1 MGYTVLTTDNKP
13 KPHKPAPAITAALK
27 HWQTHSGFWLKAAVA
42 IGLTAGLLLIAQAW
56 LLASTVNAVVFQQAT
71 LPAVMPWL
79 WAMLAIFL
87 LRAGLAWASEQAAFH
102 AAVQVKL
109 AIRAQLYQK
118 VQQLGP
124 AWLTG
129 ERSGDLINTLS
140 DGVEALEAYYARYL
154 PAMALVVLVPLAI
167 LVFVLAND
175 WLSAVV
181 LMVTAPL
188 IPVFMILIGNGTEK
202 RNQQQWQQL
211 ARMSA
216 HFLDVI
222 QGLTTLKLFNAS
234 RREAQ
239 VVAHISDQYRQST
252 MSVLRVAFLS
262 SFALE
267 FLATVSIAL
276 VAVLVGFRLFWGELD
291 FFHGFFVLL
300 LAPEFYFPLRNMGTQ
315 YHARMAAIGAAER
328 MVEVLET
335 QVEHEVGNETNIPR
349 MPPIHLHN
357 LTVTYP
363 DGRTA
368 LNNLSLDIHPHETLA
383 IVGASGAG
391 KTTLINLLMGFLQPQ
406 TGQIL
411 IGDTPLSGIDPT
423 AWRKQLAWLP
433 QKPQLF
439 PGTVADNIRLG
450 NPQATREQ
458 VQAAAQHAYA
468 DEFIVKL
475 PQGYDTLVG
484 EAGQGLSGGQIQRL
498 ALARA
503 FLKDAPLVILDE
515 ATANLDRDSE
525 TLVQA
530 GVAHLATGRTV
541 VMIAH
546 RLRTV
551 ETADRIAVLDQG
563 QVVAVGTHADLLEQ
577 SPHYQQMLA
586 AYGGEA

>member
-1 MGYTVLTTDNKP
+1 MNSKP
-13 KPHKPAPAITAALK
+13 KPHKPDPAITAALK
-27 HWQTHSGFWLKAAVA
+27 RWQTHAGFWLKAAVA

-71 LPAVMPWL
+71 LPVVMPWL
-79 WAMLAIFL
+79 WGMLVIFL

-102 AAVQVKL
+102 AAAQVKL
-109 AIRAQLYQK
+109 AIRTQLYQK

-124 AWLTG
+124 AWLSN
-129 ERSGDLINTLS
+129 ERSGDIINTLS
-140 DGVEALEAYYARYL
+140 DGVEALEAYYARYI
-154 PAMALVVLVPLAI
+154 PAMSLMALVPLAI
-167 LVFVLAND
+167 LVFVFGSD
-175 WLSAVV
+175 WISA
-181 LMVTAPL
+181 LIMLGTAPL
-188 IPVFMILIGNGTEK
+188 IPVFMILIGKGTEK

-216 HFLDVI
+216 HLLDVI

-239 VVAHISDQYRQST
+239 VVAQISDQYREST

-276 VAVLVGFRLFWGELD
+276 VAVLIGFRLFWGDMD
-291 FFHGFFVLL
+291 FFYGFFVLL

-335 QVEHEVGNETNIPR
+335 QVESEVGSETNIPVIT
-349 MPPIHLHN
+349 PIHLRN
-357 LTVTYP
+357 LTFTYP

-368 LNNLSLDIHPHETLA
+368 LNNLSLDILPHETLA

-411 IGDTPLSGIDPT
+411 SGDTPLHSIALA

-450 NPQATREQ
+450 NPQATLEQ

-530 GVAHLATGRTV
+530 GVAQLAKGRTV

-551 ETADRIAVLDQG
+551 ENADRIAVLDQG
-563 QVVAVGTHADLLEQ
+563 QVVAVGTHAELLAN

>member
-1 MGYTVLTTDNKP
+1 MSQQP
-13 KPHKPAPAITAALK
+13 KPHKPAPEILAALK
-27 HWQTHSGFWLKAAVA
+27 GWKTHSGFWLKAAVA
-42 IGLTAGLLLIAQAW
+42 IGLTSGLLLIAQAW
-56 LLASTVNAVVFQQAT
+56 LLANVVNAVVFAEAA
-71 LPAVMPWL
+71 LADVMPSL
-79 WAMLAIFL
+79 WGLLALFL

-109 AIRAQLYQK
+109 AIRTQLYQK

-129 ERSGDLINTLS
+129 ERSGELLNTLS
-140 DGVEALEAYYARYL
+140 DGVEALEAYYARYIPSMSL
-154 PAMALVVLVPLAI
+154 MALVPLAI
-167 LVFVLAND
+167 LVFVFAND

-181 LMVTAPL
+181 MLVTAPL
-188 IPVFMILIGNGTEK
+188 IPVFMILIGKGTEK

-239 VVAHISDQYRQST
+239 VVAQISDQYRQST

-262 SFALE
+262 SFVLE
-267 FLATVSIAL
+267 FFGTVSIAII
-276 VAVLVGFRLFWGELD
+276 AVLIGFRLFWGEMD
-291 FFHGFFVLL
+291 FLYGFFVLL
-300 LAPEFYFPLRNMGTQ
+300 LAPEFYLPLRNMGTQ
-315 YHARMAAIGAAER
+315 YHARMAAIGAAEK
-328 MVEVLET
+328 MVGILEGKGGKEGEVMCVPELRT
-335 QVEHEVGNETNIPR
+335 HALVLQ
-349 MPPIHLHN
+349 N
-357 LTVTYP
+357 LSFTYP
-363 DGRTA
+363 DARTA
-368 LNNLSLDIHPHETLA
+368 LSNLSLDIHPNETLA

-406 TGQIL
+406 SGQIL
-411 IGDTPLSGIDPT
+411 IGDTLLTAIAPD

-450 NPQATREQ
+450 NPTATLAQ
-458 VQAAAQHAYA
+458 VQAAAEQAYA
-468 DEFIVKL
+468 AEFIVKL
-475 PQGYDTLVG
+475 PHGYDTLIG
-484 EAGQGLSGGQIQRL
+484 EAGQGLSGGQVQRI

-515 ATANLDRDSE
+515 ATANLDRASE
-525 TLVQA
+525 SLVQA
-530 GVAHLATGRTV
+530 GVERLAQGRTL

-551 ETADRIAVLDQG
+551 QTADRIVVLDQG
-563 QVVAVGTHADLLEQ
+563 LVSAIGTHAELLVS
-577 SPHYQQMLA
+577 SPLYQQMQA

>member
-1 MGYTVLTTDNKP
+1 MSNENKS
-13 KPHKPAPAITAALK
+13 KPHKPDPAITAALK
-27 HWQTHSGFWLKAAVA
+27 GWKTHSGFWLKAAVA
-42 IGLTAGLLLIAQAW
+42 IGLTSGLLLIAQAW
-56 LLASTVNAVVFQQAT
+56 LLANIVNAVVFAKAA
-71 LPAVMPWL
+71 LADVMPSL
-79 WAMLAIFL
+79 WGLLALFL

-129 ERSGDLINTLS
+129 ERSGDLLNTLS
-140 DGVEALEAYYARYL
+140 DGVEALEAYYARYI
-154 PAMALVVLVPLAI
+154 PAMSLMALVPLAI

-181 LMVTAPL
+181 MLVTAPL
-188 IPVFMILIGNGTEK
+188 IPAFMILIGKGTEK

-239 VVAHISDQYRQST
+239 VVAQISDQYRQST

-262 SFALE
+262 SFVLE
-267 FLATVSIAL
+267 FFGTVSIAII
-276 VAVLVGFRLFWGELD
+276 AVLIGFRLFWGELD
-291 FFHGFFVLL
+291 FLYGFFVLL
-300 LAPEFYFPLRNMGTQ
+300 LAPEFYLPLRNMGTQ
-315 YHARMAAIGAAER
+315 YHARMAAIGAAEK
-328 MVEVLET
+328 MVGILEEKGGEEGEVMCVPELRT
-335 QVEHEVGNETNIPR
+335 HSLVLQ
-349 MPPIHLHN
+349 N
-357 LTVTYP
+357 LSFTYP
-363 DGRTA
+363 DARTA
-368 LNNLSLDIHPHETLA
+368 LTNFSLDIHPNETLA

-406 TGQIL
+406 SGQIL
-411 IGDTPLSGIDPT
+411 IGDTPLTAIAPD

-450 NPQATREQ
+450 NPSATLEQ
-458 VQAAAQHAYA
+458 VQAAAEQAYA
-468 DEFIVKL
+468 AEFIVKL
-475 PQGYDTLVG
+475 PQGYDTLIG
-484 EAGQGLSGGQIQRL
+484 EAGQGLSGGQVQRI

-515 ATANLDRDSE
+515 ATANLDRASE

-530 GVAHLATGRTV
+530 GVERLAQGRTL

-551 ETADRIAVLDQG
+551 QTADRIVVLDQG
-563 QVVAVGTHADLLEQ
+563 TVSAIGAHAELLVS
-577 SPHYQQMLA
+577 SPLYQQMQA

>member
-1 MGYTVLTTDNKP
+1 M
-13 KPHKPAPAITAALK
+13 KPAPAITAALK
-27 HWQTHSGFWLKAAVA
+27 GWKTHAGFWLKAAVA
-42 IGLTAGLLLIAQAW
+42 IGLTSGLLLIAQAW
-56 LLASTVNAVVFQQAT
+56 LLANVVNAVVFAEAA
-71 LPAVMPWL
+71 LVDVMPSL
-79 WAMLAIFL
+79 CGLLALFL

-129 ERSGDLINTLS
+129 ERSGDLLNTLS
-140 DGVEALEAYYARYL
+140 DGVEALEAYYARYI
-154 PAMALVVLVPLAI
+154 PAMALMALVPLAI

-181 LMVTAPL
+181 MLVTAPL
-188 IPVFMILIGNGTEK
+188 IPAFMILIGKGTEK

-234 RREAQ
+234 CREAQ
-239 VVAHISDQYRQST
+239 VVAQISDQYREST

-267 FLATVSIAL
+267 FFATVSIAI
-276 VAVLVGFRLFWGELD
+276 VAVLIGFRLFWGEMD
-291 FFHGFFVLL
+291 FLYGFFVLL
-300 LAPEFYFPLRNMGTQ
+300 LAPEFYLPLRNMGTQ
-315 YHARMAAIGAAER
+315 YHARMAAIGAAEK
-328 MVEVLET
+328 MVGILEDKGRAEGDALSVPELRTHALVL
-335 QVEHEVGNETNIPR
+335 QNFSFI
-349 MPPIHLHN
+349 
-357 LTVTYP
+357 YP

-368 LNNLSLDIHPHETLA
+368 LSNLSLDIHPNETLA

-406 TGQIL
+406 SGQIL
-411 IGDTPLSGIDPT
+411 IGDTLLTAISPD

-450 NPQATREQ
+450 NPSATLAQ
-458 VQAAAQHAYA
+458 VQAAAEQAYA
-468 DEFIVKL
+468 AEFIVKL
-475 PQGYDTLVG
+475 PHGYDTLIG
-484 EAGQGLSGGQIQRL
+484 EAGQGLSGGQVQRI

-515 ATANLDRDSE
+515 ATANLDRASE

-530 GVAHLATGRTV
+530 GVERLAQGRTL

-551 ETADRIAVLDQG
+551 QTADRIVVLEQG
-563 QVVAVGTHADLLEQ
+563 QVSAIGTHAELLVS
-577 SPHYQQMLA
+577 SPLYQQMQA

>member
-1 MGYTVLTTDNKP
+1 MSQQP
-13 KPHKPAPAITAALK
+13 KPHKPAPEILTALK
-27 HWQTHSGFWLKAAVA
+27 DWKTHAGFWLKAAVA
-42 IGLTAGLLLIAQAW
+42 IGLTSGLLLIAQAW
-56 LLASTVNAVVFQQAT
+56 LLANVVNAVVFAEAA
-71 LPAVMPWL
+71 LADVMPSL
-79 WAMLAIFL
+79 WGLLALFL

-102 AAVQVKL
+102 AAVQVKI

-124 AWLTG
+124 TWLTG
-129 ERSGDLINTLS
+129 ERSGDLLNTLS
-140 DGVEALEAYYARYL
+140 DGVEALEAYYARYI
-154 PAMALVVLVPLAI
+154 PAMSLMALVPLAI
-167 LVFVLAND
+167 LVFVFAND

-181 LMVTAPL
+181 MLVTAPL
-188 IPVFMILIGNGTEK
+188 IPLFMILIGKGTEK

-239 VVAHISDQYRQST
+239 VVAQISDQYRQST

-262 SFALE
+262 SFVLE
-267 FLATVSIAL
+267 FFGTVSIAII
-276 VAVLVGFRLFWGELD
+276 AVLIGFRLFWGEMD
-291 FFHGFFVLL
+291 FLYGFFVLL
-300 LAPEFYFPLRNMGTQ
+300 LAPEFYLPLRNMGTQ
-315 YHARMAAIGAAER
+315 YHARMAAIGAAEK
-328 MVEVLET
+328 MVGILKEKGGKEGEVMCVPELRT
-335 QVEHEVGNETNIPR
+335 HSLVLQ
-349 MPPIHLHN
+349 N
-357 LTVTYP
+357 LSFTYP
-363 DGRTA
+363 DARTA
-368 LNNLSLDIHPHETLA
+368 LSNLSLDIHPNETLA

-406 TGQIL
+406 SGQIL
-411 IGDTPLSGIDPT
+411 IGTTPLTNISPD

-450 NPQATREQ
+450 NPTATLAQ
-458 VQAAAQHAYA
+458 VQAAAEQAYA
-468 DEFIVKL
+468 AEFIVKL
-475 PQGYDTLVG
+475 PHGYDTLIG
-484 EAGQGLSGGQIQRL
+484 EAGQGLSGGQVQRI

-515 ATANLDRDSE
+515 ATANLDRASE

-530 GVAHLATGRTV
+530 GVERLAQGRTL

-551 ETADRIAVLDQG
+551 QTADRIVVLEQG
-563 QVVAVGTHADLLEQ
+563 TVSAIGTHAELLVS
-577 SPHYQQMLA
+577 SPLYRQMQA
-586 AYGGEA
+586 AYGDEA